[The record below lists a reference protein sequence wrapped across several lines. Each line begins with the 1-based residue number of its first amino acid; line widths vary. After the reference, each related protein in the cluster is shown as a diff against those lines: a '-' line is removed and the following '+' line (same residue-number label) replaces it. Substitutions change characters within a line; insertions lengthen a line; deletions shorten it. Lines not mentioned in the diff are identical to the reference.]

1 MKRFTTFK
9 LENIIC
15 NNYQAV
21 ANSIDTSDSIINQDI
36 KDVPFITDNFIAI
49 PVQTIKQAWL
59 PKEAHAKTI
68 LCQITKSDYELIS
81 FKKKQLYDIITEGFP
96 F

>member
-21 ANSIDTSDSIINQDI
+21 ANSIDTSDSILNQDI

-59 PKEAHAKTI
+59 PKEAHAKKI
-68 LCQITKSDYELIS
+68 LCQIAKSDYELIS

>member
-15 NNYQAV
+15 SDDQTV

-49 PVQTIKQAWL
+49 PVQTIKQIRL
-59 PKEAHAKTI
+59 PKEEHAKKI

-81 FKKKQLYDIITEGFP
+81 FKKKQLDDKLFFRFNY
-96 F
+96 